1 MSTLEQLTNATKRT
15 NKYKRKESTVFHLI
29 FFGKK
34 EKSGT
39 KNRKLDC
46 AVKRKKKIFFLLND
60 SEKDVN

>member
-46 AVKRKKKIFFLLND
+46 AVKRKKKKIFFT
-60 SEKDVN
+60 